1 MFGAKIITLTFTDAA
16 IKAVSA
22 RPTSKGFKISFLGK
36 KNLPPSTVFN
46 GRIINESIFQ
56 EALKTFYLENYGKLK
71 SRDIVLALNEPE
83 VFVTG
88 IKFNENP
95 KDITEAINSR
105 LSSLLPFELNEA
117 STRYN
122 QASPGNYQVA
132 AAKTATLNQLSRVV
146 RDASLSL
153 VAIVPLPIIFPRL
166 IGSQRT
172 PYLFISSEE
181 DLVFSL
187 VVDNIVVFSSTYTL
201 KNQLA
206 ESEKEVLLA
215 VSEIIELEYKKYVQE
230 PLKNVFV
237 YGKGTEFLKSFLNA
251 KNFNTQIILDSG
263 ESSKQTG
270 YDFADYSRAIALSY
284 YDNGILSFPK
294 LETSKNIS
302 STSNLTK
309 RRRFHPLY
317 LILPLIALVI
327 AVGILLWPNFKEVF
341 LSPSKDNGVPISKET
356 TASSQKQ
363 KEATEEAKKKASI
376 PSPEPKKE
384 PNKKDFSVR
393 ILNGSGLAGAAGK
406 MRDFLSSKGYTVE
419 SVGNAENFNYQTTTV
434 QIKTSKKD
442 ISSLLTKDLEERY
455 SINIGPPL
463 SEGEQFDILLIVGGE

>member
-1 MFGAKIITLTFTDAA
+1 MFGVKIATLTFTDTA
-16 IKAVSA
+16 IKAVCA

-36 KNLPPSTVFN
+36 KSLPASTVFN
-46 GRIINESIFQ
+46 GRITNESIFQ
-56 EALKTFYLENYGKLK
+56 ETLKTFYLENYERLK
-71 SRDIVLALNEPE
+71 THNIILGLNEPE
-83 VFVTG
+83 VFVSN
-88 IKFNENP
+88 IKFDEKP
-95 KDITEAINSR
+95 KDPTKEISLK
-105 LSSLLPFELNEA
+105 LSTLLPFDLNEA
-117 STRYN
+117 KIIYN
-122 QASPGNYQVA
+122 EIAPKNYQVVA
-132 AAKTATLNQLSRVV
+132 TKTATLRLLSRVAQDV
-146 RDASLSL
+146 GFSL
-153 VAIVPLPIIFPRL
+153 VAIVPIPTIFPKL
-166 IGSQRT
+166 VGSQNT

-181 DLVFSL
+181 DLIFSL
-187 VVDNIVVFSSTYTL
+187 VVGDTVVFSSTYSL
-201 KNQLA
+201 KGQLA

-237 YGKGTEFLKSFLNA
+237 YGKGGEFLKSFLNA

-376 PSPEPKKE
+376 PSPET
-384 PNKKDFSVR
+384 N
-393 ILNGSGLAGAAGK
+393 
-406 MRDFLSSKGYTVE
+406 
-419 SVGNAENFNYQTTTV
+419 
-434 QIKTSKKD
+434 
-442 ISSLLTKDLEERY
+442 
-455 SINIGPPL
+455 
-463 SEGEQFDILLIVGGE
+463 